1 VQKQSKQARFEQA
14 ILPHL
19 DSAYNLARWLTRNV
33 QDAEDVVQEAYLRA
47 FKFFESF
54 RGTDCRSWLLTIV
67 RNTYI
72 TWRQQRYA
80 THFIMSLDDE
90 MEAASSE
97 ELNPEVLMLQNI
109 KIELLRDALNGLPA
123 GFREVIIKPGM

>member
-1 VQKQSKQARFEQA
+1 
-14 ILPHL
+14 
-19 DSAYNLARWLTRNV
+19 
-33 QDAEDVVQEAYLRA
+33 
-47 FKFFESF
+47 
-54 RGTDCRSWLLTIV
+54 
-67 RNTYI
+67 
-72 TWRQQRYA
+72 
-80 THFIMSLDDE
+80 MSLDDE